1 MRQAIKII
9 WNHELFRILFLITVV
24 LFFASSTVYLA
35 ENSKN
40 RQFSSI
46 FDGLWWAIVTMT
58 TVGYGDKVPETTL
71 GKIIGFLV
79 MFSGVI
85 LVSMFTATVSSIFV
99 TKKIKE
105 REGLEKVDL
114 TNHLVICGWNN
125 DTERLLKALN
135 NLYAKRKLQV
145 VLVNNLPP
153 EKVENLNEIYKNIEI
168 KFVRG
173 DFTQEVILERA
184 NIKFAKEVLILPDE
198 TISPNPSD
206 EKTLIATLNIKSL
219 NPKIKVY
226 AQIINRE
233 NANNLKKANADEI
246 IISNDYLP
254 SLIAGQIFSPGIVQV
269 LSSIFNEE
277 SNLKIFRQK
286 IPPKFIGKTFS
297 ELFNYFKTEK
307 NYLLIGFISD
317 EETITLENILSHDYT
332 EIDAFIERKLK
343 EAGLNIKS
351 SYVRLHLNPPLD
363 YVIGEKEDAILI
375 GNITE

>member
-1 MRQAIKII
+1 M
-9 WNHELFRILFLITVV
+9 ITVV

-153 EKVENLNEIYKNIEI
+153 EKVENLNEIYRNIEI